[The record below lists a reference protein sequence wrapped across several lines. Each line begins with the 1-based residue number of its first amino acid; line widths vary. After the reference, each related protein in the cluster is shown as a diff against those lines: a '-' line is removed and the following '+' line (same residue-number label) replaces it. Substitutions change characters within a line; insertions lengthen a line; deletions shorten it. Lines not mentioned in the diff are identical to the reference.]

1 MKSEP
6 KIEPVKSSKMVIR
19 LGYSDVLV
27 LDYKDGIKF
36 IESLEKAEHLEEGYS
51 HSNKGTI
58 QPFKKGNLT
67 FETMSGKEY
76 EDRKMAGLLDLSYE
90 QFINPKKEEAA

>member
-6 KIEPVKSSKMVIR
+6 KIEPVKSSKIVIR
-19 LGYSDVLV
+19 LGYSDVLI
-27 LDYKDGIKF
+27 LDYKDGMKF

-51 HSNKGTI
+51 STDKGTI
-58 QPFKKGNLT
+58 KPFKKGNLT

-76 EDRKMAGLLDLSYE
+76 EDRKMAGLLGLTYDNYV
-90 QFINPKKEEAA
+90 NPEKVEAA